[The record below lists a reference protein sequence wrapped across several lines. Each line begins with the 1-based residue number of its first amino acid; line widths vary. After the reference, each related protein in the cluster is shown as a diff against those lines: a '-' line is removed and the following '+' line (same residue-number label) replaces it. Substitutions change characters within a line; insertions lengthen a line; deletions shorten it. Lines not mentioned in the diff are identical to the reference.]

1 MSKLG
6 KRIYGS
12 ELQLKSL
19 WYQYIYISNKYILT
33 KKGGLT
39 FKFSETDKGMILPA
53 RVIPRPRDWC
63 GALSPPGRPTN
74 PGPWE
79 VPGSPSLCP
88 TEGWKRKQ
96 TLTYT
101 MSVGNK
107 SINTSNKCFIAL
119 KINYIHYSNYRL
131 LHMKLP
137 VPMSTLGTF
146 LNELIIRAPSHW
158 TTLCINGKIGDI
170 SEHGF

>member
-19 WYQYIYISNKYILT
+19 WYQYIYISLKYILT

-39 FKFSETDKGMILPA
+39 FKFSETDKGTILPA

-96 TLTYT
+96 TLSYT

-107 SINTSNKCFIAL
+107 SIKVALGVCFAL
-119 KINYIHYSNYRL
+119 KFVERRFTSFHIFNYLMQRRNFSAN
-131 LHMKLP
+131 
-137 VPMSTLGTF
+137 
-146 LNELIIRAPSHW
+146 
-158 TTLCINGKIGDI
+158 CKI
-170 SEHGF
+170 